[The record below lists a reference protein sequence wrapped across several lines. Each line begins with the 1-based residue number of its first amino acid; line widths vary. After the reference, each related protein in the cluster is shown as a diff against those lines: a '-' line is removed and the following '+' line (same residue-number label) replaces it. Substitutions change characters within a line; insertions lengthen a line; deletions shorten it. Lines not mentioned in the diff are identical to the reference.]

1 MYCLYYQNDV
11 LLTDV
16 DVDGDGNGDADA
28 NAGGDAELI
37 RALLLLTLWILPN
50 INVVLNKKI
59 QMFYVVKVFILF

>member
-37 RALLLLTLWILPN
+37 RALLLLTL
-50 INVVLNKKI
+50 
-59 QMFYVVKVFILF
+59 